1 MTKGKAYFSGPTTTT
16 VPTNQFSDVPC
27 PLKELT
33 SVKTDYASV
42 KREVILQRM
51 KKDLDSAVLWVP
63 WTSDRGDVNRGAC
76 YHLLAKI
83 DLALGLFDDAIAAA
97 SAVIS
102 SGNYSLMTN
111 RFGVDAN
118 NSN

>member
-1 MTKGKAYFSGPTTTT
+1 MVVQELSK
-16 VPTNQFSDVPC
+16 TN
-27 PLKELT
+27 
-33 SVKTDYASV
+33 YATV

-63 WTSDRGDVNRGAC
+63 WKSDRGDVNNGAV

-102 SGNYSLMTN
+102 NGSYKLMLSLIHISEPT
-111 RFGVDAN
+111 RQAEI
-118 NSN
+118 SY